1 MAPSLPPSFSA
12 VKMTRQCVL
21 PFKAMN
27 PISLPFCRLL
37 ANWVTLGNPIGA
49 LPQFSQFTSL
59 ACLSRG
65 VPFLPIFPALPVV
78 YFPHFIA

>member
-12 VKMTRQCVL
+12 VKMARQRVL

-65 VPFLPIFPALPVV
+65 APFLPIFPALPVV